1 MSFQETCDFIFK
13 LYLYADNA
21 KMIHYTIDSMHGHE
35 LADDVRDTIIEFAD
49 DLAEQY
55 FGYYGKPRFGQL
67 SVKQEIKTTGSGTG
81 YYIVNGYGATV
92 KTRHWM
98 VMTHTLILNHAQRL
112 SHTVITTASSQMDQQ
127 QFQLPE
133 RAMLLAAVILRVTVL
148 SRTVYVV

>member
-67 SVKQEIKTTGSGTG
+67 SVKQEIKTTEDINKLCQQCIDIAEVIRSECDNNTKLSG
-81 YYIVNGYGATV
+81 IVSLVDSFKENMSKLVFLGTFDKV
-92 KTRHWM
+92 SSTK
-98 VMTHTLILNHAQRL
+98 LNK
-112 SHTVITTASSQMDQQ
+112 
-127 QFQLPE
+127 
-133 RAMLLAAVILRVTVL
+133 
-148 SRTVYVV
+148 